1 MVAIRARRSYSDL
14 IVADVGELGVSV
26 DTEPPVT
33 ERITGRRLWVI
44 LGALLLGMLL
54 AALDQTIVSTALP
67 TIVGDLHGGSH
78 LAWVVTA
85 YLLSST
91 VSTPLWGKLGD
102 QYGRKTFFQ
111 AAIVIFL
118 VGSALCGLSQTM
130 TELIVFRA
138 LQGLGGGGLMVGAQT
153 IIGDVVSPRDRGRY
167 MGLFGAMF
175 AMATVIGPLIGGLC
189 VTYLSW
195 RWVFYINLPFGILAL
210 FVTGAVLPGHLR
222 RVHHAID
229 YAGTLLLAGSATS
242 LIIFASLGGISWPWG
257 SGPSIATLALGI
269 MLAIGFLLVERV
281 AAEPVIP
288 LHLFTVRVFNASSAI
303 GFVMGFAMFG
313 ALTFLPLFLQNVKGV
328 SPTVSGLRIL
338 PLMLGMLGASVTSG
352 RLVTRWGRYKIFP
365 VLGSA
370 LMTLGAYLLSFI
382 DASMNSW
389 LLAFYMF
396 VFGVGMGLIMQ
407 VLVVAVQNAVSYKE
421 LGVATSSATFFRMI
435 GGSFGTAVFGAIY
448 AIVFTHTF
456 VPHLPHVS
464 SRVLNSFNPQA
475 LNPALLDKLK
485 VEVPALY
492 NEYIHAVTHSVQ
504 TVFLV
509 AVPIAFF
516 AFLLSFL
523 LPEVPLR
530 RTVETVDPGE
540 VAGAMQARTSLQEIE
555 LALERV
561 SARENRSELYGTL
574 AERAGVQLPPRA
586 VWLLYRLSERP
597 ACTVEELADRLDV
610 DPSIIRPGVDALVAA
625 GMIREDP
632 RGPDCDLHL
641 TAAGTQAREKLTEA
655 RRSGLTQLLEG
666 WNPEEHPEVIEL
678 VKQLAHS
685 LLADDEKLVADA
697 MPRVAAGAGAGSGA
711 GGAASGSAGSS
722 SD

>member
-1 MVAIRARRSYSDL
+1 MVAIRPGRSYSEP
-14 IVADVGELGVSV
+14 IVSDVGELGVSV
-26 DTEPPVT
+26 DTAPPVV
-33 ERITGRRLWVI
+33 ERITGRRLWLI

-111 AAIVIFL
+111 ASIVIFV

-130 TELIVFRA
+130 TELIMFRA

-175 AMATVIGPLIGGLC
+175 AVATVIGPLIGGLC

-195 RWVFYINLPFGILAL
+195 RWVFYINLPLGILAL

-222 RVHHAID
+222 KVHHRID
-229 YAGTLLLAGSATS
+229 YAGTVLLAGSATS
-242 LIIFASLGGISWPWG
+242 LIIFASLGGISWPWA
-257 SGPSIATLALGI
+257 SAPSYLTAALGV
-269 MLAIGFLLVERV
+269 MLAVGFVLIERV

-288 LHLFTVRVFNASSAI
+288 LHLFTVRVFSAASAI

-352 RLVTRWGRYKIFP
+352 RLVTRWGRYKVFP
-365 VLGSA
+365 VVGSA
-370 LMTLGAYLLSFI
+370 LMTLGAYLLSLI
-382 DASMNSW
+382 DASTNAW
-389 LLAFYMF
+389 VFAGYMF
-396 VFGVGMGLIMQ
+396 IFGVGMGLIMQ

-456 VPHLPHVS
+456 VPHLPHIS
-464 SRVLNSFNPQA
+464 SKVLNSFNPQA
-475 LNPALLDKLK
+475 LNPELLTKLK
-485 VEVPALY
+485 AEVPALFE
-492 NEYIHAVTHSVQ
+492 EYIHAVTHSVQ

-516 AFLLSFL
+516 AFVLSFF

-530 RTVETVDPGE
+530 KTVETVDAGE
-540 VAGAMQARTSLQEIE
+540 VHGALQARTSLQEIE
-555 LALERV
+555 LALQRV
-561 SARENRSELYGTL
+561 SARENRAELYETL
-574 AERAGVQLPPRA
+574 AQRAGVDLPPRA

-597 ACTVEELADRLDV
+597 ACTVEEVAENLHVEASV
-610 DPSIIRPGVDALVAA
+610 IQPGVDGLVSA
-625 GMIREDP
+625 GMIREHQ

-641 TAAGTQAREKLTEA
+641 TDAGTQALDKLTEA
-655 RRSGLTQLLEG
+655 RRRGLTELLEG

-678 VKQLAHS
+678 VKRLAHS
-685 LLADDEKLVADA
+685 LLADDERLVADA
-697 MPRVAAGAGAGSGA
+697 MPREPAAAGAGSGL
-711 GGAASGSAGSS
+711 ASSSPSS

>member
-1 MVAIRARRSYSDL
+1 MA
-14 IVADVGELGVSV
+14 
-26 DTEPPVT
+26 PPVV
-33 ERITGRRLWVI
+33 ERITGRRLWLI

-111 AAIVIFL
+111 ASIVIFV

-175 AMATVIGPLIGGLC
+175 AVATVIGPLIGGLC

-195 RWVFYINLPFGILAL
+195 RWVFYINLPLGILAL

-222 RVHHAID
+222 RVHHTID
-229 YAGTLLLAGSATS
+229 YAGTVLLAGSATS
-242 LIIFASLGGISWPWG
+242 LIIFASLGGVSWPWA
-257 SGPSIATLALGI
+257 SVPSYFTAVLGV
-269 MLAIGFLLVERV
+269 LLGVGFVLVERV

-288 LHLFTVRVFNASSAI
+288 LHLFTVRVFSAASAI

-370 LMTLGAYLLSFI
+370 LMTLGAYLLSFVS
-382 DASMNSW
+382 ASMNSW
-389 LLAFYMF
+389 VFAAYMF
-396 VFGVGMGLIMQ
+396 IFGVGMGLIMQ

-448 AIVFTHTF
+448 AIVFTRTF
-456 VPHLPHVS
+456 APTLAHVS
-464 SRVLNSFNPQA
+464 RQVLNSFNPQA
-475 LNPALLDKLK
+475 LDPSLLTKLK
-485 VEVPALY
+485 STAAGLLFFDKY
-492 NEYIHAVTHSVQ
+492 TAAVTHSVQ

-509 AVPIAFF
+509 AVPIAFV
-516 AFLLSFL
+516 AFVLSFF

-530 RTVETVDPGE
+530 KTVQTVDTGE
-540 VAGAMQARTSLQEIE
+540 VHGAMQARTSLQEIE
-555 LALERV
+555 LALQRV
-561 SARENRSELYGTL
+561 SARENRAELYETL
-574 AERAGVQLPPRA
+574 AQRAGVDLPPRA

-597 ACTVEELADRLDV
+597 ACTVEEVADALHV
-610 DPSIIRPGVDALVAA
+610 EVSIIQPGVDGLVSA
-625 GMIREDP
+625 GMISEQQ
-632 RGPDCDLHL
+632 RGGDCDLHL
-641 TAAGTQAREKLTEA
+641 TAAGTQALDKLTEA
-655 RRSGLTQLLEG
+655 RRRGLTELLEG

-685 LLADDEKLVADA
+685 LLADDERLVADA
-697 MPRVAAGAGAGSGA
+697 MPREVAGAGAGAGA
-711 GGAASGSAGSS
+711 GPGPGSGPASSAG
-722 SD
+722 

>member
-1 MVAIRARRSYSDL
+1 MVAFRPGRSYSEP
-14 IVADVGELGVSV
+14 IVSDVGELGVSV
-26 DTEPPVT
+26 DAAPPVV
-33 ERITGRRLWVI
+33 ERITGRRLWLI

-102 QYGRKTFFQ
+102 QYGRKIFFQ
-111 AAIVIFL
+111 ASIVIFV

-130 TELIVFRA
+130 TELIAFRA

-175 AMATVIGPLIGGLC
+175 AVATVIGPLIGGLC

-195 RWVFYINLPFGILAL
+195 QWVFYINLPLGILAL

-222 RVHHAID
+222 RVRHTID
-229 YAGTLLLAGSATS
+229 YAGTMLLAGSATS
-242 LIIFASLGGISWPWG
+242 LIIFASLGGISWPWA
-257 SGPSIATLALGI
+257 SAPSYLTAVLGVVLAV
-269 MLAIGFLLVERV
+269 GFVLVERV

-288 LHLFTVRVFNASSAI
+288 LHLFTVRVFSAASAI

-338 PLMLGMLGASVTSG
+338 PLMLGMLGASVISG

-365 VLGSA
+365 VVGSA
-370 LMTLGAYLLSFI
+370 LMTLGAYLLSFV

-389 LLAFYMF
+389 VFAFYMF

-448 AIVFTHTF
+448 AIVFTRTF
-456 VPHLPHVS
+456 APTLAKVPAS
-464 SRVLNSFNPQA
+464 VLRSFNPQA
-475 LNPALLDKLK
+475 VSPALLAKLK
-485 VEVPALY
+485 STAADLFIY
-492 NEYIHAVTHSVQ
+492 DKYIAAVTHSVQ

-509 AVPIAFF
+509 AVPIAFV

-530 RTVETVDPGE
+530 KTVQTVDPGE

-555 LALERV
+555 LALQRV
-561 SARENRSELYGTL
+561 SARENRAELYETL
-574 AERAGVQLPPRA
+574 AQRAGVDLPPRA

-597 ACTVEELADRLDV
+597 ACTVLEVADSLHV
-610 DPSIIRPGVDALVAA
+610 DPSIIRPGVDGLVSA
-625 GMIREDP
+625 GMIIEHQ
-632 RGPDCDLHL
+632 RGSDCDLHL
-641 TAAGTQAREKLTEA
+641 TAAGTEALAKLTEA
-655 RRSGLTQLLEG
+655 RRSGLTELLEG

-685 LLADDEKLVADA
+685 LLADDERLVADA
-697 MPRVAAGAGAGSGA
+697 MPREPAGAGTGA
-711 GGAASGSAGSS
+711 GPAVS

>member
-1 MVAIRARRSYSDL
+1 
-14 IVADVGELGVSV
+14 
-26 DTEPPVT
+26 
-33 ERITGRRLWVI
+33 
-44 LGALLLGMLL
+44 MLL

-91 VSTPLWGKLGD
+91 ASTPLWGKLGD

-111 AAIVIFL
+111 AAIVIFV

-130 TELIVFRA
+130 TELIAFRA

-175 AMATVIGPLIGGLC
+175 AVATVIGPLIGGLC

-195 RWVFYINLPFGILAL
+195 RWVFYINLPLGILAL
-210 FVTGAVLPGHLR
+210 IVTGAVLPGHLR
-222 RVHHAID
+222 RVHHSID

-242 LIIFASLGGISWPWG
+242 LIIFASLGGVSWPWV
-257 SGPSIATLALGI
+257 SAPSIATAVLGVVLAV
-269 MLAIGFLLVERV
+269 GFLLAERV

-288 LHLFTVRVFNASSAI
+288 LGLFRVRVFNAASAI

-338 PLMLGMLGASVTSG
+338 PLMLGMLGASVISG
-352 RLVTRWGRYKIFP
+352 RLVTRWGRYRIFP
-365 VLGSA
+365 ILGSA
-370 LMTLGAYLLSFI
+370 MLTLGAYLLSFI
-382 DASMNSW
+382 DASLNSW
-389 LLAFYMF
+389 VLASYMF
-396 VFGVGMGLIMQ
+396 IFGVGMGLIMQ
-407 VLVVAVQNAVSYKE
+407 VLVVAVQNAVSYDQ

-448 AIVFTHTF
+448 AIVFSRTIAPTLAK
-456 VPHLPHVS
+456 VPPALL
-464 SRVLNSFNPQA
+464 RSFNPQA
-475 LNPALLDKLK
+475 LNPALLDRLK
-485 VEVPALY
+485 STAEGLFFFDK
-492 NEYIHAVTHSVQ
+492 YIGAVTHAVQ

-509 AVPIAFF
+509 AVPISFV

-530 RTVETVDPGE
+530 RTVQTVDPGE
-540 VAGAMQARTSLQEIE
+540 VAGAMQTRTSLQEIE
-555 LALERV
+555 LAIERV
-561 SARENRSELYGTL
+561 AARENRAELYETL
-574 AERAGVQLPPRA
+574 AERAGVNLPPRA
-586 VWLLYRLSERP
+586 VWLLYRLSDRP
-597 ACTVEELADRLDV
+597 ACSVEEVAENLHV
-610 DPSIIRPGVDALVAA
+610 DPAVIQPGVDGLVSA
-625 GMIREDP
+625 GMIEERH
-632 RGPDCDLHL
+632 RGDDCDLHL
-641 TAAGTQAREKLTEA
+641 TTAGSTALGRLTEA
-655 RRSGLTQLLEG
+655 RRHGLTELLEG
-666 WNPEEHPEVIEL
+666 WNPEEHPEVIEM

-685 LLADDEKLVADA
+685 LLADDERLVADA
-697 MPRVAAGAGAGSGA
+697 MPQEAIAGSGV
-711 GGAASGSAGSS
+711 S